1 MTPQNQALLVLEK
14 RARRILS
21 AWTQGNLEELRSVM
35 GESAEGVASA
45 HAREHA
51 EAVDAVGELL
61 CTWLCAPEGVP
72 MAELQAAL
80 GLLRHLAGFV

>member
-1 MTPQNQALLVLEK
+1 MTPRDKAPLVLQL

-21 AWTQGNLEELRSVM
+21 AWTQGNIEELESVIE
-35 GESAEGVASA
+35 ESTEGVDST
-45 HAREHA
+45 HDREHA
-51 EAVDAVGELL
+51 EAVDAVAELL
-61 CTWLCAPEGVP
+61 RTWLCAPAEVP